1 MKQVTYWPG
10 TTIPKSEGNAF
21 DLRLAGELYIH
32 LKASSIKQEAGMK
45 GAQAQQNRMPDG
57 SAQQNRTDK

>member
-1 MKQVTYWPG
+1 MNYWPG

-21 DLRLAGELYIH
+21 DLRLAGVLLAH
-32 LKASSIKQEAGMK
+32 LQKSQVKAEAGMK

-57 SAQQNRTDK
+57 SAQKV